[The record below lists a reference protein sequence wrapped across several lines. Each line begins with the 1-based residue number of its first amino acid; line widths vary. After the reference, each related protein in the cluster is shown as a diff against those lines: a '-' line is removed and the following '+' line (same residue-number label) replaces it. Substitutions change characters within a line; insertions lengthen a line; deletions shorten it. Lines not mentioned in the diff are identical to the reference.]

1 MMASQTNL
9 SEGVKMYN
17 ASENLNISS
26 SEPKAKIG
34 QVFNVIFEVLCP
46 TCGGAVANP
55 YSEAHHWSTYDLEE
69 IYDLG
74 PGDTVRIDCDHL
86 APGQELIAEDSHVVA
101 SRTTVRVKI
110 PGRFTL

>member
-1 MMASQTNL
+1 
-9 SEGVKMYN
+9 MYN

-34 QVFNVIFEVLCP
+34 EVFNVIFEVLCP
-46 TCGGAVANP
+46 TCGEAIPNP

-74 PGDTVRIDCDHL
+74 PGDTVRVDCENIDRDHG
-86 APGQELIAEDSHVVA
+86 ACRP
-101 SRTTVRVKI
+101 VRFKI